1 MKDKLW
7 CDLHS
12 TEEKIEFLR
21 SGRAVDTGIMSKS
34 IVQDILT
41 AYERIAKLEKS
52 VASNIGYDRCLENEE
67 AVYEAV
73 IGGNDNHLIWRNV
86 CDLAGSSELVDKGVE
101 TC

>member
-12 TEEKIEFLR
+12 TKKKIEFLR

-41 AYERIAKLEKS
+41 AYERITELKKRIIQLED
-52 VASNIGYDRCLENEE
+52 ALEDIATYATIETPAEVMKIINGMLNKE
-67 AVYEAV
+67 
-73 IGGNDNHLIWRNV
+73 DN
-86 CDLAGSSELVDKGVE
+86 
-101 TC
+101 T